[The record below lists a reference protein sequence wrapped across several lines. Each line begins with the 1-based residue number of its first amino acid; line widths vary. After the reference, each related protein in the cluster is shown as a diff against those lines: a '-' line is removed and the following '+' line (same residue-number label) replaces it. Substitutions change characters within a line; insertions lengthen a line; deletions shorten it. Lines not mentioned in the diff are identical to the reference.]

1 MSGII
6 FAQPRQEYGSYQ
18 DLWQLIHLSG
28 FPMVYYDEIDV
39 GSDNTYILTIRN
51 GDIVNGFPVSRAR
64 LVLWDL
70 EYRRETQPP
79 IPGIAEV
86 WHMDKPQAELIGA
99 KYVPIGGHPG
109 LQPKYH
115 NIAVEPY
122 TLDNPYR
129 YDGAF
134 LAYMTYRRQHIYN
147 QLQDRGVRLTPTS
160 AWGDQRDVLLCSS
173 KAYLHVHQ
181 HDDIP
186 AVPGLRMVVAA
197 AYSLPVIS
205 EDCADV
211 GVFAHILSRA
221 PYDFMPDMLQNLFG
235 NPGSRWYAS
244 LVETGAMLHQFL
256 CEELT
261 FRRSVES
268 AL

>member
-1 MSGII
+1 MSDIT
-6 FAQPRQEYGSYQ
+6 FAIPRTDYGSYQ
-18 DLWQLIHLSG
+18 DLYKLIELSA
-28 FPMVYYDEIDV
+28 FPTCYIDEIDPQ
-39 GSDNTYILTIRN
+39 STNAYILTVLNAEIPV
-51 GDIVNGFPVSRAR
+51 GGWPDAKAHIVI
-64 LVLWDL
+64 WDN
-70 EYRRETQPP
+70 EWRRKPNDP
-79 IPGIAEV
+79 IPGVIEFWTCDKWHAEIC
-86 WHMDKPQAELIGA
+86 QCR
-99 KYVPIGGHPG
+99 YVPIGGHPG
-109 LQPKYH
+109 LRLTDTPT
-115 NIAVEPY
+115 EPV
-122 TLDNPYR
+122 
-129 YDGAF
+129 YDVAY
-134 LAYMTYRRQHIYN
+134 LAYMTHRRQHIYN
-147 QLQDRGVRLTPTS
+147 QLKDRGVRLTPTS
-160 AWGDQRDVLLCSS
+160 AWTQERDVLLNSS

-197 AYSLPVIS
+197 AYKLPVIS